1 MFVNKLRKWR
11 KKDFI
16 PITKY
21 CYYANSNLKKVEK
34 MNKLKFTDISI
45 SGLNLNIFNG
55 DFNKDALLIVDEISL
70 MFKEYT
76 VEVAIIGASHYISFI
91 KNKKRIFSEV
101 FACVEIPGSKRF
113 KGNELRNISSEVFDY
128 RFNSY
133 IFKIDEDKSET
144 IKRFKEE
151 NTLVYEFGKSREMKE
166 SAITGIIFKEANGI
180 IELET
185 IHVYPQE
192 NKAIVTNS
200 FFNLS

>member
-1 MFVNKLRKWR
+1 
-11 KKDFI
+11 
-16 PITKY
+16 
-21 CYYANSNLKKVEK
+21 